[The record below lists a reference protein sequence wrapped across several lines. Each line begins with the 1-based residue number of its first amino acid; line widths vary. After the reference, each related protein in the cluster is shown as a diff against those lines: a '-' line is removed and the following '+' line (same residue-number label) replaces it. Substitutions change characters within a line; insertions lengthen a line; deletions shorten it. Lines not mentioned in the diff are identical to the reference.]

1 MACKK
6 GIDMKKGQKI
16 LTRLDEIPDPVLSAR
31 QFVIMNFDK
40 LRQSGKTLKALHHFF
55 LCNGIDVGTFE
66 SFRSAYNSVKRA
78 EKEHST
84 TTSTPEKNVSTGI
97 SLL

>member
-1 MACKK
+1 MISQKK
-6 GIDMKKGQKI
+6 IDMKKGQEI

-31 QFVIMNFDK
+31 QFVIMNFDT
-40 LRQSGKTLKALHHFF
+40 LQQSGKTLKALHHFL

-66 SFRSAYNSVKRA
+66 SFRADYNSVKRA
-78 EKEHST
+78 RKRDS
-84 TTSTPEKNVSTGI
+84 TTSTLEKIASAGV